1 MNRYER
7 KRLSQVKMKK
17 LYDKGV
23 YFVSDRSNKKGK
35 VYYKRFYLSGM
46 RKFCKKETN
55 RKYRK
60 SKELLQG
67 CAYRRLYD
75 YWWTLF

>member
-1 MNRYER
+1 
-7 KRLSQVKMKK
+7 MKK
-17 LYDKGV
+17 LYDNNV
-23 YFVSDRSNKKGK
+23 YFVSDRMGREDK
-35 VYYKRFYLSGM
+35 VYYKRFYLSGP
-46 RKFCKKETN
+46 RKFAKRETN

-67 CAYRRLYD
+67 CAYRRVYD